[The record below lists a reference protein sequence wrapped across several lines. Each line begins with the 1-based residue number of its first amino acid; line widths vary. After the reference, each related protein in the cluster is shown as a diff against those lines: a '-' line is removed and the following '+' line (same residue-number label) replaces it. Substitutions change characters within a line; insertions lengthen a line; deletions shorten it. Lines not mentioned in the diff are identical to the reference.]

1 MNSAIEILL
10 RPSNERKTIKRL
22 DMERDSKSCAIEIL
36 FRLPRSAAIFDV
48 LGCVIAKLGSSDITY
63 LKLTMPF

>member
-1 MNSAIEILL
+1 
-10 RPSNERKTIKRL
+10 
-22 DMERDSKSCAIEIL
+22 MERDSKSCAIEIL